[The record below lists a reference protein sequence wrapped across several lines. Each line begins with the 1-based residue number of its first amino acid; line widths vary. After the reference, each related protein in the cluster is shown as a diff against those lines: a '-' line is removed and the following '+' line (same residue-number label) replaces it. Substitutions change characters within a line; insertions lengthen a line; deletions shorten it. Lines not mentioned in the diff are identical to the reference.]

1 MPTRTCSKCK
11 TVTDNFSKT
20 DRYCRDCRSAI
31 NKSKQQPVKSKGIIK
46 LCSKCNNPV
55 GDDKHSYC
63 KSCKSIYDRERY
75 KKTSTGVKL
84 CSKCKEQINDK
95 QSYCKSCRSI
105 YDSERYE
112 KSKIIEP
119 IPQETRDLILK
130 KVIEMN
136 RFRV

>member
-1 MPTRTCSKCK
+1 MSMRTCSKCK

-31 NKSKQQPVKSKGIIK
+31 NKSKHQPVKTKGIIK

-75 KKTSTGVKL
+75 KK
-84 CSKCKEQINDK
+84 
-95 QSYCKSCRSI
+95 
-105 YDSERYE
+105 
-112 KSKIIEP
+112 
-119 IPQETRDLILK
+119 
-130 KVIEMN
+130 
-136 RFRV
+136 

>member
-1 MPTRTCSKCK
+1 MSMRTCSKCK
-11 TVTDNFSKT
+11 TVTDNFSNA

-31 NKSKQQPVKSKGIIK
+31 NKSKHQPVRSKGIIK

-75 KKTSTGVKL
+75 KNVKL
-84 CSKCKEQINDK
+84 CSKCEERIDDK
-95 QSYCKSCRSI
+95 KSYCKSI
-105 YDSERYE
+105 YDPEA
-112 KSKIIEP
+112 K
-119 IPQETRDLILK
+119 DLILK
-130 KVIEMN
+130 KVVEMN

>member
-31 NKSKQQPVKSKGIIK
+31 NKSKHQPVKSKGIIK

-63 KSCKSIYDRERY
+63 KSCKSIYDRERF
-75 KKTSTGVKL
+75 KKIVL
-84 CSKCKEQINDK
+84 MLN
-95 QSYCKSCRSI
+95 YVLNV
-105 YDSERYE
+105 
-112 KSKIIEP
+112 KSKWIMINSL
-119 IPQETRDLILK
+119 IASHVDLFMILNDMKKAKSLNLFHKKQEI
-130 KVIEMN
+130 
-136 RFRV
+136 